1 MSTRGVRRFVEDLLR
16 QRRPRRFAAE
26 PDDEAELRTAIMLR
40 DARPGSGVPS
50 EEFVTGL
57 RQRLATELDGETA
70 PAQGGNRR
78 RFVQITSAAAATAA
92 VAGAGLDHILV
103 TAGTSAGPA
112 PDRTMV
118 PDTGEWRA
126 VVAASDLPEGGVR
139 AFDLGAVAGFVRR
152 AGGQVQGVSATCTH
166 LGCRLALD
174 APQRRLNCPCHRTA
188 FTVDGAVL
196 FHQLPVEPPPL
207 PHLMVRESGG
217 VIEVF
222 VPPVAT

>member
-1 MSTRGVRRFVEDLLR
+1 MSMRGVRRFVEDLLR
-16 QRRPRRFAAE
+16 QRRPRSFAAE
-26 PDDEAELRTAIMLR
+26 PDDDAELRTAIMLR
-40 DARPGSGVPS
+40 DARQGSGVPS

-57 RQRLATELDGETA
+57 RQRLAAELDGEPA
-70 PAQGGNRR
+70 PVQGGNRR

-103 TAGTSAGPA
+103 STGTGAQPA
-112 PDRTMV
+112 PDQTMV
-118 PDTGEWRA
+118 PENGEWRA
-126 VVAASDLPEGGVR
+126 VTAAHDLPEGGVR
-139 AFDLGAVAGFVRR
+139 AFDLGAVAGFVQR
-152 AGGQVQGVSATCTH
+152 AGGQVKAVSATCTH

-196 FHQLPVEPPPL
+196 FHQLPIKPAAL
-207 PHLMVRESGG
+207 PHIMVRESGG

-222 VPPVAT
+222 VPPPAT